1 MPSPPGA
8 PILKFAE
15 NDMQTSID
23 DGHSHE
29 YWVDQA
35 GRGKTNTVEKHSHQI
50 KDWAVSWVND
60 HIHAIPKPEETL

>member
-1 MPSPPGA
+1 
-8 PILKFAE
+8 
-15 NDMQTSID
+15 MQTSID